1 MLVARQPTHNLE
13 VPVTQIEIVIV
24 NPESRFWYA
33 LMRIRNRE
41 VDDNGDP
48 LELMIRAEEGDEVAL
63 DLMRG
68 SR

>member
-1 MLVARQPTHNLE
+1 MARQPTHNLE